1 MTNQEIEKMLQEY
14 YSDKRILSLKFEFQ
28 EGGFTDVFLYEI
40 ETNSPLM
47 VLNAHLEQKLF
58 TFEKKGDNYAF
69 KFITDRKKMI
79 ESFENI
85 KDSKALYK

>member
-1 MTNQEIEKMLQEY
+1 MTNQEIEKMLNEY

-28 EGGFTDVFLYEI
+28 EGDFTDVFLYEI

-47 VLNAHLEQKLF
+47 VLDSHLEQKLF
-58 TFEKKGDNYAF
+58 TFEKKSSNYVF
-69 KFITDRKKMI
+69 KFITDRKKMA